1 MSNILCLYWGNPTF
15 YPYIIEKLKF
25 LNKKRRIYFVSRS
38 YKDFFYKKKFLNSL
52 CNSFAIWHLENKIL
66 HTLTFVLFIL
76 LSFYILIFK
85 NIKIVILYDR
95 NATLFFFIAKILKK
109 KIIYHNFDYNP
120 EVISLKKN
128 FKLFIITKIEKVCA
142 KYSDLLIF
150 SHSFRAKKFLLNN
163 KINKKYVVAYNG
175 PSLDNKHNVKE
186 IPKKKIK
193 VIWTGTLGKGHALE
207 NIIRSFNYL
216 DNKFNLTIICHY
228 VFSKN
233 EYLDYLKKL
242 IISNNLSHR
251 IKIFTTF
258 NYENFIEELNKSHIG
273 LAIYEPINLSHR
285 HMMGASNKINFYIKY
300 SLPIVLSRI
309 KENINFIKKYKNG
322 VNVTHK
328 DPQTIARGIRKITK
342 NNFNY
347 KKMSLNSFT
356 IFKNEF
362 NFYKKFKIIEKFLNE

>member
-15 YPYIIEKLKF
+15 YPYILEKLKF
-25 LNKKRRIYFVSRS
+25 INKKRKIYFVSRS
-38 YKDFFYKKKFLNSL
+38 YKDFFYKKKFFNSL
-52 CNSFAIWHLENKIL
+52 CYSTAIWHLENKIL
-66 HTLTFVLFIL
+66 HALTFVLFIL
-76 LSFYILIFK
+76 LSFYILVFK

-95 NATLFFFIAKILKK
+95 NATLFFFIAKILRK

-120 EVISLKKN
+120 EVISFKKN

-163 KINKKYVVAYNG
+163 KINKKYLVAYNG
-175 PSLDNKHNVKE
+175 PSHDNKHNVKV
-186 IPKKKIK
+186 IPKKKINI
-193 VIWTGTLGKGHALE
+193 IWTGTLGKGHALE

-228 VFSKN
+228 IFSKSQ
-233 EYLDYLKKL
+233 YLDYLKKL
-242 IISNNLSHR
+242 IITNNLSQR
-251 IKIFTTF
+251 IKIHTTF

-273 LAIYEPINLSHR
+273 LAIYEPINLSHS
-285 HMMGASNKINFYIKY
+285 HIIGASNKINFYIKY
-300 SLPIVLSRI
+300 SLPIVLSKI
-309 KENINFIKKYKNG
+309 KEHINFIKKYKNG
-322 VNVTHK
+322 VNVNHK
-328 DPQTIARGIRKITK
+328 NPQAIARGIRTITK

-356 IFKNEF
+356 VFKKEF
-362 NFYKKFKIIEKFLNE
+362 NFYNKFKIIEKFLNE

>member
-25 LNKKRRIYFVSRS
+25 LKKKRQIYFVSRS
-38 YKDFFYKKKFLNSL
+38 YKDYFYKKKFLNSL
-52 CNSFAIWHLENKIL
+52 CYSFAIWHLENKIL
-66 HTLTFVLFIL
+66 HTLTFVVFIL

-95 NATLFFFIAKILKK
+95 NATLFFFIAKILRK

-120 EVISLKKN
+120 EIISFKKS
-128 FKLFIITKIEKVCA
+128 FKLFIVTKIEKICA

-175 PSLDNKHNVKE
+175 PSLDNKRNIKE
-186 IPKKKIK
+186 MPKKKIN
-193 VIWTGTLGKGHALE
+193 VIWTGTIGKGHALE
-207 NIIRSFNYL
+207 NIITSFNYL
-216 DNKFNLTIICHY
+216 DDKFNLTIICHY
-228 VFSKN
+228 IFSKN
-233 EYLDYLKKL
+233 QYLNYLNKL
-242 IISNNLSHR
+242 IITNNLSHR
-251 IKIFTTF
+251 IKIHTTF
-258 NYENFIEELNKSHIG
+258 NYENFIEELKKSHIG
-273 LAIYEPINLSHR
+273 LAIYEPTNLSHR
-285 HMMGASNKINFYIKY
+285 HMIGASNKINYYIKY
-300 SLPIVLSRI
+300 SLPVVLSKI
-309 KENINFIKKYKNG
+309 EEHITFIKKYKNG
-322 VNVTHK
+322 VNVNHK
-328 DPQTIARGIRKITK
+328 NPKAIAQGIRKISI

-362 NFYKKFKIIEKFLNE
+362 NFYNKFKIIEKFLNE